1 MRANAASVGAWA
13 LAGCL
18 AWGTGAQAQPPGPAA
33 KAASTARQAFDIA
46 PQRLGDALDVY
57 SRMTGL
63 DILIDGEHAQRPS
76 GPVRGTLSAAEA
88 LEAMLAGTGMEA
100 RYANATSVVI
110 RQAAAGPGETG
121 LSPGAAGL
129 EGSGF
134 NEGDVLHQA
143 YAAQVQNALR
153 GALCDTTQTRPGSY
167 RLALQLHLDARG
179 AVDRF
184 RLLSTTGE
192 PDRDAAV
199 RFKVQRLSVG
209 APPPPSLPQ
218 PLVVLLLPEG
228 PGARTDCA
236 PTRPM
241 SP

>member
-1 MRANAASVGAWA
+1 MA
-13 LAGCL
+13 LVGCL
-18 AWGTGAQAQPPGPAA
+18 AWGTGAQAQPPAEPAA
-33 KAASTARQAFDIA
+33 KAASTARRVWFDIA
-46 PQRLGDALDVY
+46 LQRLGDALDVY

-63 DILIDGEHAQRPS
+63 DVLIDGEHAQRPS
-76 GPVRGTLSAAEA
+76 NAVRGTLSAAEA

-100 RYANATSVVI
+100 RYANASSVVI
-110 RQAAAGPGETG
+110 RQAAAAPKEEGP
-121 LSPGAAGL
+121 SPEAAGL

-143 YAAQVQNALR
+143 YAAQVQHALR

-236 PTRPM
+236 STRSTLP
-241 SP
+241 